1 MAKDYYELL
10 GVPRDATADQLK
22 KAYRKLA
29 KQWHPDRNPGD
40 KGSAE
45 TKFKEISEAYAVLS
59 DKDKRAKYDRFGH
72 DKFHQT
78 YSNEDIFSG
87 ANFQDILRDMGIG
100 GDIFSNLFGGGRGGR
115 MRFETSGGGMGGDFD
130 FGRFGGG
137 GQAVNGQD
145 YETEVAISFHES
157 IAGCERPLNLQ
168 TGQGPLHVTVK
179 IPEGVESGKK
189 LRVKGKGGKSGRGGQ
204 PGDLYITVLVADD
217 PVFKREG
224 FDIHVEAPVRYSTLI
239 LGGSL
244 PAPTLSGERLI
255 KIHPGSDPSKLIRM
269 KGAGVPKPKGG
280 HGDLFIKLKVHAPDS
295 PTEEQKKLARELA
308 EEGL

>member
-1 MAKDYYELL
+1 MAKDYYEIL
-10 GVPRDATADQLK
+10 GVKRDVTADHLK

-29 KQWHPDRNPGD
+29 KQWHPDHNPGD
-40 KGSAE
+40 KGAE
-45 TKFKEISEAYAVLS
+45 SKFKEISEAYAVLS
-59 DKDKRAKYDRFGH
+59 DKDKRAKYDRFGP
-72 DKFHQT
+72 DKFHQA

-100 GDIFSNLFGGGRGGR
+100 GDVFSTLFGGGRGGKA
-115 MRFETSGGGMGGDFD
+115 RFETSGAGMGGDFD
-130 FGRFGGG
+130 LGRFGGG

-145 YETEVAISFHES
+145 YETEVSISLREA
-157 IAGCERPLNLQ
+157 IAGCERSLNLQ

-189 LRVKGKGGKSGRGGQ
+189 LRVKGKGGKAGRGGQ
-204 PGDLYITVLVADD
+204 PGDLYILVHVAED

-224 FDIHVEAPVRYSTLI
+224 FDLHVEAQVRYSTLI

-244 PAPTLSGERLI
+244 PTPTLSGERLI
-255 KIHPGSDPSKLIRM
+255 KIHPSSDPSKLIRM

-280 HGDLFIKLKVHAPDS
+280 HGDLFIKLKVVTPDS
-295 PTEEQKKLARELA
+295 PTEDQKRVARELA

>member
-1 MAKDYYELL
+1 MAKDYYEIL

-22 KAYRKLA
+22 KTYRKLA

-40 KGSAE
+40 KGVAE

-87 ANFQDILRDMGIG
+87 ANFQDILRDMGLG
-100 GDIFSNLFGGGRGGR
+100 GDVFSTFFGGGRGGR
-115 MRFETSGGGMGGDFD
+115 VRFETSGAGMGGDFD
-130 FGRFGGG
+130 FSRFGAA
-137 GQAVNGQD
+137 GQVMNGQD
-145 YETEVAISFHES
+145 YETEVTISFREA
-157 IAGCERPLNLQ
+157 ITGCERSLNLQ
-168 TGQGPLHVTVK
+168 TEQGVSHVTVK

-189 LRVKGKGGKSGRGGQ
+189 LRVKGKGGKAGRGGQ
-204 PGDLYITVLVADD
+204 PGDVYILVHVADD

-224 FDIHVEAPVRYSTLI
+224 FDIHVEAQVMYSTLI

-255 KIHPGSDPSKLIRM
+255 KIHPGSNPSRLIRM
-269 KGAGVPKPKGG
+269 KGAGAPKPKGG
-280 HGDLFIKLKVHAPDS
+280 HGDLFIKLKVITPEN
-295 PTEEQKKLARELA
+295 PTEDQKKLARELA
-308 EEGL
+308 KAGL

>member
-1 MAKDYYELL
+1 MAKDYYEIL
-10 GVPRDATADQLK
+10 GVQRDATADQLK

-29 KQWHPDRNPGD
+29 KQWHPDRNLNNKD
-40 KGSAE
+40 ASE

-72 DKFHQT
+72 DKFHQA

-100 GDIFSNLFGGGRGGR
+100 GDVFSALFGGGRGGR
-115 MRFETSGGGMGGDFD
+115 ARFETSGGGMGGDFD
-130 FGRFGGG
+130 FGRGG
-137 GQAVNGQD
+137 GQAMNGQD
-145 YETEVAISFHES
+145 YETEVAISFREA
-157 IAGCERPLNLQ
+157 ITGCERSLKLQ
-168 TGQGPLHVTVK
+168 TGHGMSHVTVK
-179 IPEGVESGKK
+179 IPDGVESGKK
-189 LRVKGKGGKSGRGGQ
+189 LRVKGKGGKAGRGGQ
-204 PGDLYITVLVADD
+204 PGDIYITVHVAED

-224 FDIHVEAPVRYSTLI
+224 FDLHVEAQVRYSTLI

-280 HGDLFIKLKVHAPDS
+280 HGDLFIKLKLIMPDS
-295 PTEEQKKLARELA
+295 PTEDQKRLARELA
-308 EEGL
+308 KEGL